1 MSDDAGRYTICIHTY
16 IIYIYI
22 GTRDNL
28 LILFEMFDSLVI
40 WAFGFPLQ
48 LQEEQQK
55 RLSEHS
61 TESEAHRVAKE
72 KNLGLK
78 RR

>member
-1 MSDDAGRYTICIHTY
+1 MMPVDIPFASRSIH
-16 IIYIYI
+16 IYIYI
-22 GTRDNL
+22 QYCIGTGDYL

-61 TESEAHRVAKE
+61 TESEDKIE
-72 KNLGLK
+72 WPKK
-78 RR
+78 RTLV